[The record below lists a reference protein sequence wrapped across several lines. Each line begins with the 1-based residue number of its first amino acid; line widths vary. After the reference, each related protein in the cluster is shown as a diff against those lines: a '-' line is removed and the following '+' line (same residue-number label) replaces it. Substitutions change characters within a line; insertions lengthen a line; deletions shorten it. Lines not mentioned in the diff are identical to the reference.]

1 LFIVQW
7 SIVSCHFQNS
17 LYHQFP
23 MAATLLLVCAAFGAG
38 VMNSIAGGGSFLTFP
53 ALVFTGVPPIIANA
67 SSTVAL
73 FPGLFA
79 SAWAFRK
86 DFTSFEGVS
95 FKSLLAVAL
104 AGGVT
109 GALLLL
115 YTPERLFDAII
126 PWLLLAS
133 TLVFIFAPNRSS
145 ALEHSFRIRS
155 TPFLI
160 IHLFLGTYTG
170 YFGGAVGLITLAIWR
185 LFGLTNIKAVNPNK
199 ILLGALTNTVAVACF
214 IVAGKVSWTPALT
227 MLVGAVVGGYTGA
240 RFSRKLSQKAVRGAV
255 IGISIVVTIVFFLRK
270 S

>member
-1 LFIVQW
+1 MTSYV
-7 SIVSCHFQNS
+7 
-17 LYHQFP
+17 
-23 MAATLLLVCAAFGAG
+23 LLVLAAFGAG

-95 FKSLLAVAL
+95 FKELLGVAL
-104 AGGVT
+104 AGGIA

-115 YTPERLFDAII
+115 STPERLFDSII

-133 TLVFIFAPNRSS
+133 TLIFIFAPNR
-145 ALEHSFRIRS
+145 APAAQQTFRLRRG
-155 TPFLI
+155 PFLA
-160 IHLFLGTYTG
+160 IHFLLGIYTG

-185 LFGLTNIKAVNPNK
+185 LFGLTDIKAVNPNK

-214 IVAGKVSWTPALT
+214 VVAGKVWWTPALL
-227 MLVGAVVGGYTGA
+227 MLVGAVAGGYTGA
-240 RFSRKLSQKAVRGAV
+240 RFSRRLSQRAVRVTV
-255 IGISIVVTIVFFLRK
+255 IAISIVVTIVFFLR
-270 S
+270 